1 VQRVIFCLCAL
12 TAAMLSPSLALAEAA
27 PDGAARQKVIGLV
40 QRAENLC
47 DTGRP
52 EEAIPALSEAADLQP
67 DTADI
72 YRVWGRAYDKE
83 RQWSKAEEKYK
94 KWAELDPLSYKPFE
108 ALGMEAYKQ
117 SHYAESNDYLA
128 QAKRLN
134 PNRSHIVDYRCHNF
148 VLLQQWQA
156 AITECTEAI
165 ALNPR
170 DSYAYGERGTA
181 ERAAQENDKADKDA
195 STAHEYRGSVD
206 DSRFM
211 RYKILFPVVLGVVSA
226 AFLGIG
232 LGVFLRKKPL
242 IFSSRW
248 MFALMLLCFSPQLVM
263 LLSLPDMHDAH
274 HSADWL
280 LMKLLM
286 PLMFAVLLVFLWIQM
301 QGYMLFGI
309 GDKSFRK
316 AFLSVL
322 DELGLER
329 QEELSV
335 IRIPSANLDIQ
346 VAIQSWIGAG
356 QLKNKS
362 KSGRDVFQKI
372 IGGLKNRF
380 AQGELETNNTTSLLY
395 VFLGI
400 IMVILCFV
408 LANLYRTALPP
419 V

>member
-1 VQRVIFCLCAL
+1 
-12 TAAMLSPSLALAEAA
+12 MLLPSLASTEAA

-52 EEAIPALSEAADLQP
+52 EEAISALSEAADLQP
-67 DTADI
+67 DRADI
-72 YRVWGRAYDKE
+72 YRVWGCAYDKE

-108 ALGMEAYKQ
+108 ALGIEAYKQ
-117 SHYAESNDYLA
+117 GHYAESNDYMA

-134 PNRSHIVDYRCHNF
+134 PYRSHIVDYRCDNF

-156 AITECTEAI
+156 AIIECTEAI

-170 DSYAYGERGTA
+170 DSYAYGERSTA
-181 ERAAQENDKADKDA
+181 ERAAQQNDKADQDA
-195 STAHEYRGSVD
+195 SAAHEYRRTVD
-206 DSRFM
+206 GPRLM
-211 RYKILFPVVLGVVSA
+211 RYRILFPAVLGVISA

-248 MFALMLLCFSPQLVM
+248 MYALMLLCFSPQLVM
-263 LLSLPDMHDAH
+263 LLSLPDMHEANY
-274 HSADWL
+274 SANWL
-280 LMKLLM
+280 LIKLLM

-309 GDKSFRK
+309 DDKSFRK
-316 AFLSVL
+316 ALLSVL

-329 QEELSV
+329 REELSV

-362 KSGRDVFQKI
+362 KSGKDVFQKI

-380 AQGELETNNTTSLLY
+380 AQGELKTNYITSLLY
-395 VFLGI
+395 VILGS
-400 IMVILCFV
+400 IMLILCFV
-408 LANLYRTALPP
+408 LANF
-419 V
+419 